1 MGIRKYHPS
10 IRQAIH
16 MGRLYSRMVLQ
27 KADPIVQI
35 IHRDEQNVGGLA
47 LCKQAERPKGNEKG

>member
-10 IRQAIH
+10 LRQAIH

-35 IHRDEQNVGGLA
+35 IHRDEQNVGGLT
-47 LCKQAERPKGNEKG
+47 LSKQAERPKGNEKG

>member
-10 IRQAIH
+10 LRQAIH

-35 IHRDEQNVGGLA
+35 IHRDEQNVGLLT
-47 LCKQAERPKGNEKG
+47 LCAQIKRPKSDEKG